1 MIYHYHHQ
9 STEEQST
16 ESLLQLAWSGQCTR
30 CHQGKGFSRFPA
42 AGSVR
47 TDGVSTLSGLNL
59 DICGGFLSLE
69 TKPTVS
75 NNEVSMKWV
84 SIRWG

>member
-16 ESLLQLAWSGQCTR
+16 ESLLHLAWSVWCAR
-30 CHQGKGFSRFPA
+30 CHQGKGFSRFPV

-47 TDGVSTLSGLNL
+47 TNGVSMLSGSNL
-59 DICGGFLSLE
+59 DICRGFLSPE
-69 TKPTVS
+69 TKQTVC

>member
-1 MIYHYHHQ
+1 MYLQYQ
-9 STEEQST
+9 NKWARVSVD
-16 ESLLQLAWSGQCTR
+16 SLW
-30 CHQGKGFSRFPA
+30 K
-42 AGSVR
+42 GSVR
-47 TDGVSTLSGLNL
+47 TNGVSILRGLNL
-59 DICGGFLSLE
+59 DICRGFLSPE